1 MHIIPNYKRTMPS
14 YTCNC
19 AQILS
24 NEDKRNNYDRYGHT
38 EDTQPYGS
46 SHYSHR
52 HDAFYFEESF
62 FNFPYGSKNQRDFAD
77 SKYILHFNQYVN
89 DVVPNSYRRPYLIK
103 ITSDWCF
110 SCIHIEPVW
119 KEVVQEMESLGSKQA
134 THYCYHLLAMEKNWF
149 LPLFHLLRCW
159 NRCGRC
165 WLWATAGKPP
175 RSSSHTI
182 NTWNC

>member
-1 MHIIPNYKRTMPS
+1 MICFVANCERPISSDK
-14 YTCNC
+14 CNC
-19 AQILS
+19 TQILS
-24 NEDKRNNYDRYGHT
+24 NEDKRSNYDRYGQT

-52 HDAFYFEESF
+52 HDTFYFEESF

-119 KEVVQEMESLGSKQA
+119 KEVVQEMESLGMKQSI
-134 THYCYHLLAMEKNWF
+134 HNCYHLLVMEKKK
-149 LPLFHLLRCW
+149 LSVTVPSLLFRCW

-165 WLWATAGKPP
+165 GL
-175 RSSSHTI
+175 
-182 NTWNC
+182 

>member
-1 MHIIPNYKRTMPS
+1 MIYFVANCERPISSDKC
-14 YTCNC
+14 CNC
-19 AQILS
+19 TQILS
-24 NEDKRNNYDRYGHT
+24 NEDKRSNYDRYGQT
-38 EDTQPYGS
+38 DDTQPYGS

-52 HDAFYFEESF
+52 HDTFYFEESF

-119 KEVVQEMESLGSKQA
+119 KEVVQEMESLGMKQSI
-134 THYCYHLLAMEKNWF
+134 HNCYHLLVMEKKK
-149 LPLFHLLRCW
+149 LSVTVPSLLFRCW

-165 WLWATAGKPP
+165 GL
-175 RSSSHTI
+175 
-182 NTWNC
+182 